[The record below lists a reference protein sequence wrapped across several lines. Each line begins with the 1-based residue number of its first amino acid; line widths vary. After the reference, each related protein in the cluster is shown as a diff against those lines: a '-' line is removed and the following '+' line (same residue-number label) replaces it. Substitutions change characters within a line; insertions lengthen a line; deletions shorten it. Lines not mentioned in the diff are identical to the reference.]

1 MLNGKNI
8 IIGVTGSIA
17 AYKAALL
24 IRLLVKQGAN
34 VRVIMTPD
42 AHDFITPLTLATLS
56 KSQVLSSFTAN
67 SETGVWNNHVDLGLW
82 ADAML
87 IAPATANTLAKMAN
101 GLCDNLLLATYL
113 SARCKV
119 LVAPAMDFD
128 MYKHPSTQQN
138 LKTLQ
143 AHNVTIIPAESGE
156 LASGLEGEGRLAE
169 PETILHYLYIAFQEQ
184 SLKGKK
190 ILISAGPTYEA
201 IDPVRYIGNH
211 SSGKMGIALAHA
223 AAYKGAEVCL
233 VCGPTKENIQNNLL
247 HKIIHITSAKEMAE
261 ACFQESQ
268 NADIIIM
275 SAAVAD
281 YSPKSVASEKIKKQS
296 SQIHVELEATTD
308 ILAHLGNHK
317 KVNQILVGFALE
329 TENEKKNALK
339 KLDKKNLD
347 IIVLNSLKDK
357 EAGFSYDTNRVQL
370 FFANNKSIQFE
381 LKPKVE
387 LAYDIL
393 HEIENL
399 LV

>member
-34 VRVIMTPD
+34 VKVIMTPD

-56 KSQVLSSFTAN
+56 KSPVLSSFTAN
-67 SETGVWNNHVDLGLW
+67 SESGVWNNHVDLGLW
-82 ADAML
+82 ADALL

-119 LVAPAMDFD
+119 LVAPAMDLD

-143 AHNVTIIPAESGE
+143 AHNVSVIPAESGE

-169 PETILHYLYIAFQEQ
+169 PETILHSLFIAFQEQ
-184 SLKGKK
+184 SFKGKK

-201 IDPVRYIGNH
+201 IDPVRFIGNH

-233 VCGPTKENIQNNLL
+233 VCGPTNETIHTNIF
-247 HKIIHITSAKEMAE
+247 HKIIRVTSAKEMAD
-261 ACFQESQ
+261 ACFKEAE

-281 YSPKSVASEKIKKQS
+281 YTPKNVASEKIKKHTAQMH
-296 SQIHVELEATTD
+296 IELEPTSD
-308 ILAHLGNHK
+308 ILAHLGQHK
-317 KVNQILVGFALE
+317 KDNQILVGFALE
-329 TENEKKNALK
+329 TENEVDNALS
-339 KLDKKNLD
+339 KLEKKNLD
-347 IIVLNSLKDK
+347 MIVLNSLKD
-357 EAGFSYDTNRVQL
+357 EGAGFSHDTNRVHLL
-370 FFANNKSIQFE
+370 FADNKSIQFE

-393 HEIENL
+393 HEIEKSFI
-399 LV
+399 

>member
-34 VRVIMTPD
+34 VKVIMTSD

-56 KSQVLSSFTAN
+56 KNPVLSSFTAN
-67 SETGVWNNHVDLGLW
+67 SESGVWNNHVDLGIW
-82 ADAML
+82 ADALL

-101 GLCDNLLLATYL
+101 GICDNLLLATYL

-119 LVAPAMDFD
+119 LVAPAMDLD

-143 AHNVTIIPAESGE
+143 KHSVTIIPAESGE

-169 PETILHYLYIAFQEQ
+169 PETILQSLHMAFQVQ

-201 IDPVRYIGNH
+201 IDPVRFIGNY
-211 SSGKMGIALAHA
+211 SSGKMGLAIAHA
-223 AAYKGAEVCL
+223 AANKGAEVCL
-233 VCGPTKENIQNNLL
+233 VCGPTNAFIQANILK
-247 HKIIHITSAKEMAE
+247 KIIRVTTAKEMAE
-261 ACFQESQ
+261 ACFQEAE

-281 YSPKSVASEKIKKQS
+281 FTPKNVAAEKIKKHSAQMH
-296 SQIHVELEATTD
+296 IELEPTID
-308 ILAHLGNHK
+308 ILAHLGKHK
-317 KVNQILVGFALE
+317 KNNQVIVGFALE
-329 TENEKKNALK
+329 TENEVDNAK
-339 KLDKKNLD
+339 SKLDKKNLD
-347 IIVLNSLKDK
+347 MIVLNSLKH
-357 EAGFSYDTNRVQL
+357 EGAGFSHETNRVL
-370 FFANNKSIQFE
+370 LLFANNKSIQFE

-393 HEIENL
+393 HEIETNL
-399 LV
+399 I